1 MAHRPGLFTAHH
13 PLGCSTRPVCLSLF
27 MDGGMGTSAVGAMS
41 ASTNTTM
48 GMATGVVVKTI
59 VTMVVADG
67 IPA

>member
-1 MAHRPGLFTAHH
+1 
-13 PLGCSTRPVCLSLF
+13 